1 MSEHNKDN
9 ASSFYIPSLDEVV
22 EYVKDRPTSSAEDIF
37 LREIYHLNDP
47 GPFFGEEGRIAL
59 RAFAYKDVTLFGF
72 LVEETREAFMVLL
85 PASLSRDEEGVKA
98 TQIIASPLAKLMKSS
113 VGIMS
118 LPTPVQ
124 TLYYL
129 SLSLKQFGTCPGY
142 FTEVRIQQITNLVG
156 MLKIAMSV
164 SETVPLNDGAKPK
177 AEAIPKK
184 DTFQVPDS
192 LIPRITH

>member
-1 MSEHNKDN
+1 MSDHNKDN
-9 ASSFYIPSLDEVV
+9 ASSFYPPDSNSSDEPPSGSV
-22 EYVKDRPTSSAEDIF
+22 RSPEDIF

-47 GPFFGEEGRIAL
+47 GPFMGDEGRIAL

-72 LVEETREAFMVLL
+72 LVEETHEAFMVLL
-85 PASLSRDEEGVKA
+85 PASLSRDDDGVKA
-98 TQIIASPLAKLMKSS
+98 TQVIASPLARLMKSS

-129 SLSLKQFGTCPGY
+129 SLTLKQLTTCPGY
-142 FTEVRIQQITNLVG
+142 FTVARIQQITNLVG
-156 MLKIAMSV
+156 MLKIAMNV
-164 SETVPLNDGAKPK
+164 SETVPLNDGVKPK
-177 AEAIPKK
+177 VEAAMKK